1 MQTFKDV
8 AKMYISLE
16 EFLNDSMNT
25 VNTKLYALDNI
36 LLSLEED
43 KTIINI
49 YKQSREYNAVAV
61 SLGCEEV
68 TLSGLNEE
76 ELLKL
81 STESIKDTV
90 IKIIN
95 YLIQLVKTAI
105 RKLKEYYN
113 TIVRLVV
120 RSNRQANTDTKH
132 IIKSI
137 SLAKQESTENPL
149 TPVIDYV
156 KDPSVSNIILPNL
169 LGLVVMFYSDSDILD
184 KITTANKVMLKD
196 APFTPEASGDIRYN
210 FMNSSVK
217 RKSTELAQVLE
228 GNFTISSNFYV
239 IGFNGDHLLLIE
251 ESNDLSKYTYHK
263 RKIKYKIANGV
274 YVFKDLLGREY
285 KHSGAIDILTITED
299 SYTAYNKT
307 LKDNIDNLDTYYKL
321 VEKTYAESTKL
332 LEASR
337 KDTKNKNNRERSYLE
352 TLQASIH
359 INSLA
364 TADIVAGITRVNRA
378 ITTYLAVSKKA
389 LSK

>member
-90 IKIIN
+90 IKIIK

-184 KITTANKVMLKD
+184 KIATANKVMLKD